1 MFEELFTR
9 PAAIEE
15 YRNAPLAEDRLRYLV
30 HCAECGARR
39 ETLSKIAM
47 DQLCL
52 VRLLDS
58 CLSLKVIRR

>member
-1 MFEELFTR
+1 MFEELYTR

-15 YRNAPLAEDRLRYLV
+15 YRNASLAEDRLRYLV

-52 VRLLDS
+52 VRLLDLQADERVS
-58 CLSLKVIRR
+58 

>member
-15 YRNAPLAEDRLRYLV
+15 YRNASLAEDRLRYLV

-39 ETLSKIAM
+39 E
-47 DQLCL
+47 DFVQDC
-52 VRLLDS
+52 D
-58 CLSLKVIRR
+58 